1 MTPDPASLRACL
13 GAFLAVLANREPGSA
28 AVARQP
34 GADAANPPE
43 TRVLAV
49 PSERTRRRRAW
60 GTPHA
65 GRLVRPVTDFRV
77 VVEPEQRPGV
87 PEMAATGRAPQPA
100 SRATAAS
107 QVARERPVSMD
118 PGDWLAAFPKT
129 AAIPDRLRNR
139 APVPKRNSGRRVP
152 RPAARTVP
160 ARHVVMPAHPMAAD
174 TAEAFRLMSGE
185 PRRPRLKRR
194 IAKNSRCARPAA

>member
-1 MTPDPASLRACL
+1 MPDPAWLQARPNASLA
-13 GAFLAVLANREPGSA
+13 ASAIREPGSA
-28 AVARQP
+28 AVARQR
-34 GADAANPPE
+34 GADAANPQE
-43 TRVLAV
+43 TRALAV
-49 PSERTRRRRAW
+49 PPELGRHRRTW
-60 GTPHA
+60 ETPHA
-65 GRLVRPVTDFRV
+65 GRLVRLVADFRV
-77 VVEPEQRPGV
+77 TVESEQSPSV
-87 PEMAATGRAPQPA
+87 PEMAATGRAAQPA

-107 QVARERPVSMD
+107 QVARERPVSMA

-129 AAIPDRLRNR
+129 AAIPDRLRSR
-139 APVPKRNSGRRVP
+139 APVPERNSGRRVP

-174 TAEAFRLMSGE
+174 TAEAFRLMSDE